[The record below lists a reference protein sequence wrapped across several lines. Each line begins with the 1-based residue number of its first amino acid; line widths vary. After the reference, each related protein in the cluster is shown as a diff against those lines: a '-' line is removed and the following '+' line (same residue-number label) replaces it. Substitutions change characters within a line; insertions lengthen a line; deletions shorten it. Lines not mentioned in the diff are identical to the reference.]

1 MSDQT
6 LSDQTNE
13 TLELDAPLD
22 TWGTS
27 RRLLGQM
34 RNQRWRLG
42 VVCVSIVFYT
52 VFLIGAPLYSAV
64 AVDLIWDS
72 VQQAW
77 HNGTAFA
84 ITWNGLGRPL
94 AILAILYLLQW
105 AFYYVQVNLMAS
117 VAEKLNL
124 TLREQ
129 ISAKLNR
136 LPLSYFDSNKPGE
149 VLSKTTSDLDRI
161 SEVLQTGLLRLLTA
175 IGTIIGALAAM
186 AYYSLTLTAVF
197 LVFMLLS
204 AALTRVV
211 ARKNLQTASLR
222 QQTVGELTGIVEEYY
237 QGRDVIKSF
246 NHEEE
251 SLRTVTQAA
260 ERTRAVAQEADFLT
274 NCVNPAVRMITRLSQ
289 VVIAVLAGRMMVS
302 GAMSVGVAQAF
313 FQYINLVAE
322 PLTQASFMANSLQST
337 LASAERTFAL
347 LDETEERPDPNEP
360 VRLPEVRETYG
371 RITFEHV
378 SFGYETDRTLMEDIS
393 FVAEPSQ
400 KIAIVGSTGAGKTT
414 LINLLMRFY
423 EIDGGRITIDGIN
436 TADMTRADVRGN
448 FGMVLQDTW
457 LFGGT
462 VAENLAYG
470 KPGATRDEIV
480 AAAKAVKADYF
491 IRTLPQGYDTVLSNE
506 ANNLSVGQ
514 RQLLTIA
521 RVFLCDPPVLIL
533 DEATSSV
540 DTRTEAQIGKAM
552 ANLMH
557 GRTSF
562 VIAHRLST
570 IRDADMILF
579 MEHGTIV
586 EQGTHDEL
594 VRRGGP
600 YSSLYYS
607 QFA

>member
-1 MSDQT
+1 
-6 LSDQTNE
+6 
-13 TLELDAPLD
+13 
-22 TWGTS
+22 
-27 RRLLGQM
+27 
-34 RNQRWRLG
+34 
-42 VVCVSIVFYT
+42 VFYT

>member
-1 MSDQT
+1 
-6 LSDQTNE
+6 
-13 TLELDAPLD
+13 
-22 TWGTS
+22 
-27 RRLLGQM
+27 M

-480 AAAKAVKADYF
+480 AAAKAVKAHYF